1 MAHAPRR
8 QQGFTLLELMV
19 VVALLAVVVGMAS
32 LSLRDS
38 AAARLDEEAARLSAL
53 LEGARARSRAMGV
66 EVDWQP
72 LPDQPGFRFVGLP
85 GTVHLPDRWLDEDT
99 RAEVIGAPSLVLGP
113 EPVIGAQ
120 RVVLSL
126 GERRVVLATD
136 GLGAFAPLAEPE
148 GKPAP

>member
-1 MAHAPRR
+1 MIHARR
-8 QQGFTLLELMV
+8 QYQGFTLLELMV

-38 AAARLDEEAARLSAL
+38 AASRLDEESARLAAL

-72 LPDQPGFRFVGLP
+72 LVDRPGFRFIGLP
-85 GTVHLPDRWLDEDT
+85 DTVHMPDRWLDEGT
-99 RAEVIGAPSLVLGP
+99 HAEVVGAPSLVLGP

-120 RVVLSL
+120 QVVLSL

-136 GLGAFAPLAEPE
+136 GLGAFAPTTTASGTPN
-148 GKPAP
+148 P

>member
-1 MAHAPRR
+1 MAHAQRR
-8 QQGFTLLELMV
+8 HQGFTLLELMV

-38 AAARLDEEAARLSAL
+38 AAARLDEEATRLAAL

-72 LPDQPGFRFVGLP
+72 LSDAPGFRFVGLP
-85 GTVHLPDRWLDEDT
+85 DSVHLPDRWLDEGT
-99 RAEVIGAPSLVLGP
+99 HAEVVGAASLVLGP
-113 EPVIGAQ
+113 EPIIGAQ

-136 GLGAFAPLAEPE
+136 GLAAFAPLGPLEDPP
-148 GKPAP
+148 KP

>member
-1 MAHAPRR
+1 MAHAQRR
-8 QQGFTLLELMV
+8 HQGFTLLELMV

-38 AAARLDEEAARLSAL
+38 AAARLDEEATRLAAL

-72 LPDQPGFRFVGLP
+72 LSDAPGFRFVGLP
-85 GTVHLPDRWLDEDT
+85 DSVHLPDRWLDEGT
-99 RAEVIGAPSLVLGP
+99 HAEVVGAASLVLGP
-113 EPVIGAQ
+113 EPIIGAQ

-136 GLGAFAPLAEPE
+136 GLAAFAPLAPLEDPP
-148 GKPAP
+148 KP